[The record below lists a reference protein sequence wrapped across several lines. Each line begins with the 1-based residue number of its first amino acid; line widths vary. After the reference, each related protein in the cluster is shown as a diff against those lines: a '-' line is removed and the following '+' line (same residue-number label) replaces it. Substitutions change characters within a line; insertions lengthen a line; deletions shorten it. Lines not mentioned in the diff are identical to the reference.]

1 MLFKMETLKC
11 RQLLIPKQH
20 KLSPFGKAILA
31 SLNNWNEEQKKIVIA
46 GYLQGAA
53 KYFYDDVK
61 FECAT
66 YADLVK
72 KLKEEFPV
80 TTDYLSLFFSKKQQ
94 GEELLE
100 YFYTIKD
107 LARKA
112 KIVEDTVFIERF
124 LKSIREKERFW
135 LCTKIYKD
143 KKGLRETIV
152 QLNKI
157 YGEARTVT
165 FKLEEDRGTTTS
177 RMRPTSPE
185 VTNVGGSNRRVVQ
198 DADSRGNGDYNR
210 LPYNNVPHY
219 NLRNRRYPI
228 QNIKGELH
236 PNGNRRPMRQ

>member
-1 MLFKMETLKC
+1 MAAKFNGIDGDVEEF
-11 RQLLIPKQH
+11 IAE
-20 KLSPFGKAILA
+20 FEVLA

-100 YFYTIKD
+100 YFYAMKD

-112 KIVEDTVFIERF
+112 KIVEDT
-124 LKSIREKERFW
+124 
-135 LCTKIYKD
+135 D
-143 KKGLRETIV
+143 KKDLRETIV

-228 QNIKGELH
+228 QNIEGELH